1 MTLQQAFTIFDSD
14 GDNLISKDDMKNTF
28 SKMQKVVDGTA
39 LDYVFNLADT
49 SGDGLI
55 NYDEFN
61 ALFIKMSK
69 EG

>member
-1 MTLQQAFTIFDSD
+1 
-14 GDNLISKDDMKNTF
+14 MKNTF